1 MKFKITKI
9 EDGVISVL
17 YENNSTRSFEI
28 TSDHT
33 KNQIA
38 RQINVK
44 LNSKT
49 KMADDKLPFTIDQ
62 WEELD
67 DYNTVDYKEARR
79 ETYPTI
85 SEQLDALY
93 WARQGDDTK
102 QKAVDDAIK
111 VIKDRYPKDMKA
123 FTLDEWESERISKGY
138 TRAKDVIELLMQAQT
153 LGGFIEQL

>member
-85 SEQLDALY
+85 SEQLDALH
-93 WARQGDDTK
+93 WARQGDDTQ

-111 VIKDRYPKDMKA
+111 VIKARYPKDMKA
-123 FTLDEWESERISKGY
+123 FTLDEWEAERISKGY
-138 TRAKDVIELLMQAQT
+138 TRVKDVVALLLQAKT
-153 LGGFIEQL
+153 LGGFLDNI